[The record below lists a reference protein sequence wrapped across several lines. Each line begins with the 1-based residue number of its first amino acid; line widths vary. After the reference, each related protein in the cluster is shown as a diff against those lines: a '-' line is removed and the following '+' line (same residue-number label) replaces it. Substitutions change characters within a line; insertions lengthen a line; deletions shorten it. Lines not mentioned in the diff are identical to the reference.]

1 MPFRARRVMLAC
13 LIATCGLFSGLAAE
27 ELSLGLATARWRQ
40 HDVRR
45 PRPTVVEPAAVS
57 IASKPPRDA
66 VILFD
71 GSNLDS
77 WKSLDGSAAKWKVAE
92 GFFEI
97 VPGTGA
103 IETKQKFSDI
113 QLHVEW
119 ASPNPP
125 KGVGQ
130 DRGNSGIF
138 LMNQFEVQ
146 VLDSYKAD
154 TYADGQAGAIYG
166 QYPPL
171 FNASR
176 PPGEWQ
182 SYDIAFR
189 RARFDTSGKLLE
201 PARITLFHNGILVQN
216 NEEPIGPTSWLKA
229 LPYTNEGDR
238 GVIALQDHDHAV
250 RYRNIWLRELPERP
264 APNASELAHP
274 KVVSLSEAALDQFAG
289 EYLLNDKP
297 DPAKATIKREG
308 NHLVI
313 SFAFR
318 PHPIVLEPI
327 SDLEFDMPSTDAKF
341 TFRKDTEGRVTSVLF
356 RIGDGKREW
365 KKVAP

>member
-1 MPFRARRVMLAC
+1 M
-13 LIATCGLFSGLAAE
+13 
-27 ELSLGLATARWRQ
+27 
-40 HDVRR
+40 
-45 PRPTVVEPAAVS
+45 
-57 IASKPPRDA
+57 
-66 VILFD
+66 ILFD
-71 GSNLDS
+71 GSNLDA
-77 WKSLDGSAAKWKVAE
+77 WKSSDGGPAKWRVAE
-92 GFFEI
+92 GYFEI
-97 VPGTGA
+97 VPGTGP
-103 IETKQKFSDI
+103 IETKQKFGDV

-138 LMNQFEVQ
+138 LMNQFELQ

-171 FNASR
+171 FNAAR
-176 PPGEWQ
+176 APGEWQ
-182 SYDIAFR
+182 SYDVAFR
-189 RARFDTSGKLLE
+189 RARFDSSGKLLE

-238 GVIALQDHDHAV
+238 GVISLQDHDHAV
-250 RYRNIWLRELPERP
+250 RYRNIWLRELPKRP
-264 APNASELAHP
+264 APTASELALP
-274 KVVSLSEAALDQFAG
+274 KTVALSADALDQFTG
-289 EYLLNDKP
+289 KYLLNDKP
-297 DPAKATIKREG
+297 DAPKATITREDS
-308 NHLVI
+308 HLVI
-313 SFAFR
+313 SFPFR
-318 PHPIVLEPI
+318 PQPLVLEPI

-341 TFRKDTEGRVTSVLF
+341 TFHKDSEGRVTGVLF
-356 RIGDGKREW
+356 RIGDGKRDL